1 MNFYMKLR
9 KNNKQ
14 NLAIF
19 ITLAQY
25 CVDTFKIFFSFC
37 RRGPGQEYLKSTLG
51 ALVRHVVDQD
61 HLQLEINPLKVW
73 ACDLS

>member
-1 MNFYMKLR
+1 MKLR
-9 KNNKQ
+9 KSNKQ

-19 ITLAQY
+19 ICIALAQY
-25 CVDTFKIFFSFC
+25 CVDTFPFC